1 MELGYARVS
10 TTKQDL
16 TRQLDALAERGIP
29 TERIWVDKKTGAT
42 VERDGLK
49 KVLAYA
55 REGDT
60 IVALNLDRLGRNIRE
75 CLNLVHDLTERGIGI
90 KTLADPLP
98 VDSTD
103 NSLMAQL
110 SVAMLALFA
119 QMERTFALE
128 RAARTR
134 RVPRPAAQGTG
145 VPGCGR
151 RRTEAPAAAH
161 PRARCTWSTRNGS
174 RHAGRA
180 WGSDRL
186 ARRWSHARLAGR
198 RLLTRTRPTFEK
210 RT

>member
-90 KTLADPLP
+90 RTLADPLP
-98 VDSTD
+98 VDSAD
-103 NSLMAQL
+103 SSLMAQL

-128 RAARTR
+128 RAAGARAALEAR
-134 RVPRPAAQGTG
+134 GGSPGRPRKLTDAALQAARAAVGAGMDVAAVAKLHG
-145 VPGCGR
+145 VS
-151 RRTEAPAAAH
+151 
-161 PRARCTWSTRNGS
+161 RATLY
-174 RHAGRA
+174 RHLEIG
-180 WGSDRL
+180 G
-186 ARRWSHARLAGR
+186 
-198 RLLTRTRPTFEK
+198 
-210 RT
+210 

>member
-103 NSLMAQL
+103 N
-110 SVAMLALFA
+110 
-119 QMERTFALE
+119 
-128 RAARTR
+128 
-134 RVPRPAAQGTG
+134 
-145 VPGCGR
+145 
-151 RRTEAPAAAH
+151 
-161 PRARCTWSTRNGS
+161 
-174 RHAGRA
+174 
-180 WGSDRL
+180 
-186 ARRWSHARLAGR
+186 
-198 RLLTRTRPTFEK
+198 
-210 RT
+210 